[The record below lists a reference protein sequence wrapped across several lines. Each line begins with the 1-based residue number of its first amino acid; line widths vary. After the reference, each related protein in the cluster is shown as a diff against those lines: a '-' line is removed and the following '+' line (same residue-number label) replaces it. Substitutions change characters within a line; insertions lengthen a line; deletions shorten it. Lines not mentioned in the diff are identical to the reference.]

1 MEDNIIEFKIKIDL
15 DLKDLTISQ
24 LYDTY
29 TYRLNNLNEVGK
41 IMQSF
46 INEYIKENEI

>member
-1 MEDNIIEFKIKIDL
+1 MEDNVIEFKIKIDL
-15 DLKDLTISQ
+15 DLEEFTISQ

-46 INEYIKENEI
+46 VNEYIKEE